1 MTTATAAGSV
11 DLADPDTFVAGV
23 PHEAFAELRRTDP
36 VHWQPMDGQ
45 SGFWAV
51 LRHADVV
58 HVARHPEIFS
68 SSAAGVVVEDLPAD
82 ALARMRNMLL
92 AMDPP
97 RHHIHRAP
105 LSPHFRPRI
114 VAGMELRVRE
124 ICRDILA
131 GARERREVEFVHDV
145 ASRLPTQ
152 VIGELF
158 GLPRQDWSY
167 LQKLAEITTS
177 SQDPDLNGP
186 DHTEGQAG
194 AEMASYAVDFA
205 RARRRSGRVDDL
217 TGEILDADFGGRP
230 MSDVEFGGFFVQ
242 LVTAGNDTTKGMLS
256 SGLLT
261 LLRHPDQ
268 LADLRADRA
277 LLAPAVEEIIRYDN
291 PLHYFRRT
299 ATEDTELAGTAIA
312 AGDKVAMYYT
322 SANRDEAVFDD
333 PFDFRVDRD
342 PNRHLAF
349 GSGEHFCLGAH
360 LARRSQQAL
369 LAELVRRLD
378 SIELA
383 GEPERIHSTFVVG
396 LKRLP
401 LRYRVSEAE

>member
-36 VHWQPMDGQ
+36 VHWQPMDDQ

-68 SSAAGVVVEDLPAD
+68 SSAGGVVVEDLPPD

-105 LSPHFRPRI
+105 ISPHFRPKV
-114 VAGMELRVRE
+114 VAAMELRVRQ
-124 ICRDILA
+124 ICREIIA
-131 GARERREVEFVHDV
+131 GVRELGEVEFVHDV

-167 LQKLAEITTS
+167 LQKLAESTTS
-177 SQDPDLNGP
+177 SQDPDLYGP
-186 DHTEGQAG
+186 DNADGQAG
-194 AEMASYAVDFA
+194 AEMAAYAVEFA
-205 RARRRSGRVDDL
+205 GSRRRGARVDDL

-230 MSDVEFGGFFVQ
+230 MSDLEFGGFFVQ

-268 LADLRADRA
+268 LADLRADPG
-277 LLAPAVEEIIRYDN
+277 LLAGAVEEIIRYDN

-299 ATEDTELAGTAIA
+299 ALVDTDLAGARIS

-322 SANRDEAVFDD
+322 SANRDELVFAD
-333 PFDFRVDRD
+333 PQAFDIRRR
-342 PNRHLAF
+342 PNPHLSF
-349 GSGEHFCLGAH
+349 GMGGHFCLGAH
-360 LARRSQQAL
+360 LARLEGRVFVGEL
-369 LAELVRRLD
+369 LEAFGTIELVGDPVRVRSNLNNSLKTLPVRL
-378 SIELA
+378 A
-383 GEPERIHSTFVVG
+383 
-396 LKRLP
+396 
-401 LRYRVSEAE
+401 